1 MVKIASVVGARP
13 NFVKLAPVSREL
25 RKRFNEIIIHT
36 GQHYDYE
43 MDRIFFDDLGIPAP
57 DYHLGVGSGGHGQQ
71 TGEML
76 RKIEEIL
83 IKELPDAVLVFGD
96 TNSTLAGALAAAKL
110 HIKVIHVEAGLR
122 SYDKNMPEEVNRVL
136 VDHCSDLLLCPTIT
150 AVENLAKEGITR
162 DVYLTGDV
170 MVDAQRDCIHI
181 AEKRSHILE
190 DLSLMPKGYCLA
202 TVHRASNTD
211 DLKNAEAIADA
222 LQKIGDVVFPCHPR
236 AEKYLR
242 QYGLWDDLSKNARI
256 IKPVGYLDML
266 MLEKNARKILTD
278 SGGVQKEAYL
288 LGVPCITLRNETEW
302 IETVQDGW
310 NVLVGAD
317 KDRIVS
323 KAMNFEPEKGRHDVF
338 GNGDASIRT
347 AKLIE
352 ELTSKAGEES

>member
-1 MVKIASVVGARP
+1 MMKIASVVGARP

-36 GQHYDYE
+36 GQHYNYE
-43 MDRIFFDDLGIPAP
+43 MDKIFFDDLGIPAP
-57 DYHLGVGSGGHGQQ
+57 DYHLGIGSGSHGQQ
-71 TGEML
+71 TGDML
-76 RKIEEIL
+76 QKIEEAL
-83 IKELPDAVLVFGD
+83 VAEKPDAVIVFGD

-110 HIKVIHVEAGLR
+110 HIKVIHIEAGLR
-122 SYDKNMPEEVNRVL
+122 SYDRNMPEEVNRVL
-136 VDHCSDLLLCPTIT
+136 VDHCSDLLLCPTET
-150 AVENLAKEGITR
+150 AVENLLKEGITR

-170 MVDAQRDCIHI
+170 MVDAQRDCIQI

-190 DLSLMPKGYCLA
+190 DLSLEPKGYCLA

-211 DLKNAEAIADA
+211 DPEKARAITEAFCE
-222 LQKIGDVVFPCHPR
+222 IGDLVFPCHPR

-242 QYGLWDDLSKNARI
+242 QYGLWDDLDKKARI

-288 LGVPCITLRNETEW
+288 LGVPCVTLRDETEW
-302 IETVQDGW
+302 VETVQDGW

-317 KDRIVS
+317 KDKIIS
-323 KAMNFEPEKGRHDVF
+323 EALNFKPEKGRQDVF

-352 ELTSKAGEES
+352 KLASKTGEKS